1 MQYIRPGAA
10 PLPGDPAAGA
20 LGLPGAGRP
29 SLVSG
34 PTATH
39 GRGDWRPAS
48 GRGIPG
54 ASKSYHTNFGFPAW
68 ANGSARATG
77 SGLDFTLPSHKSDGF
92 WQVVHPCFRTS
103 MVRSESKV
111 RF

>member
-20 LGLPGAGRP
+20 LGPPGAARP

-34 PTATH
+34 PTAGH

-48 GRGIPG
+48 GRGIPS
-54 ASKSYHTNFGFPAW
+54 APKNYHTNFGFPGW
-68 ANGSARATG
+68 ANGSARAIG
-77 SGLDFTLPSHKSDGF
+77 SGLDFTLPSHK
-92 WQVVHPCFRTS
+92 
-103 MVRSESKV
+103 
-111 RF
+111 